1 MPASDIKHKLPHPRK
16 ARIAAGLKWR
26 ALAAAAQ
33 VSTGT
38 ISTCERTGKYPR
50 QRAIRAS
57 YLAALGLSEPK
68 S

>member
-1 MPASDIKHKLPHPRK
+1 M
-16 ARIAAGLKWR
+16 KWR